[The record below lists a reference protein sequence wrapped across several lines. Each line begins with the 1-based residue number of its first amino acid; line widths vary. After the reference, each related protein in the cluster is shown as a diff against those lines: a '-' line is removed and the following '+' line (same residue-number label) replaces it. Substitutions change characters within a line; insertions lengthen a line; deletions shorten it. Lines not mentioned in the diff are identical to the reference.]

1 MSLAALAVRRPIAT
15 TMLLLASVML
25 GVVSLARMEVAL
37 LPHVQDEALTIWIPY
52 PDAGVPEAE
61 AAVARPAEDALA
73 GVRGVRGIRS
83 RVVPGGVAITLR
95 LYPGA
100 DAEIATLGARE
111 KLDALRWELPEGVG
125 RPLVQGGASDDRPM
139 MVLALAAPDL
149 QAAGDW
155 AETVLRPRLEQLD
168 GVARVQ
174 IEGAPKPEVRIE
186 LDPER
191 MRATGIGVEPIAAA
205 LRTAN
210 AASPGGV
217 LRRRGI
223 RYALHFES
231 ELRTARDI
239 ENVRVGGTPSQ
250 PILLRDVAR
259 VEQGPAEADGWSRLD
274 GAPAVGLLIL
284 PEAGANLLRTA
295 AKIHQRLEEVRKEF
309 PAFQVAV
316 RPWVSNH
323 VMA

>member
-1 MSLAALAVRRPIAT
+1 
-15 TMLLLASVML
+15 
-25 GVVSLARMEVAL
+25 
-37 LPHVQDEALTIWIPY
+37 
-52 PDAGVPEAE
+52 
-61 AAVARPAEDALA
+61 
-73 GVRGVRGIRS
+73 
-83 RVVPGGVAITLR
+83 
-95 LYPGA
+95 
-100 DAEIATLGARE
+100 
-111 KLDALRWELPEGVG
+111 
-125 RPLVQGGASDDRPM
+125 
-139 MVLALAAPDL
+139 
-149 QAAGDW
+149 
-155 AETVLRPRLEQLD
+155 
-168 GVARVQ
+168 VARVQ

-205 LRTAN
+205 LRAAN

-259 VEQGPAEADGWSRLD
+259 VEQGPAERGSRN

-284 PEAGANLLRTA
+284 PVGANPRTRRSA
-295 AKIHQRLEEVRKEF
+295 APEVRKEF
-309 PAFQVAV
+309 PAFRSRRQDASRSCSDRSQTCGSGWLGGPGV
-316 RPWVSNH
+316 RRPPHS
-323 VMA
+323 